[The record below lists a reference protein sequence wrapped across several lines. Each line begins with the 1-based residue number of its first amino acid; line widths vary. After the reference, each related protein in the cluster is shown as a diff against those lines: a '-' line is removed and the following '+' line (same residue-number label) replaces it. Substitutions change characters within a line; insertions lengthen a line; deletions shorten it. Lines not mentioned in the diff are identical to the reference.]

1 MDPIRIQIAMTHPA
15 PAKDTD
21 RFFEAIEAGEVFEVE
36 DARTITEADIVN
48 FAGVSGDF
56 HRHHVSKAFAEKDS
70 NFEGRVAH
78 GNLTFVVTE
87 GVIAEM
93 NPKALS
99 YGHNVRYHRPV
110 KIGDTLSVKRTV
122 TETEDYDDTYG
133 RVVYEY
139 ETRNQDG
146 DVVLVDEHIMLIRK
160 EGTES
165 KRL

>member
-1 MDPIRIQIAMTHPA
+1 MTQPA

-21 RFFEAIEAGEVFEVE
+21 RFFEEIEEGEVWEVP

-56 HRHHVSKAFAEKDS
+56 HRHHMSQTFAEKES
-70 NFEGRVAH
+70 NFDGRVAH
-78 GNLTFVVTE
+78 GNLTFVITE
-87 GVIAEM
+87 GIIAEM
-93 NPKALS
+93 NPNALS
-99 YGHNVRYHRPV
+99 YGHNVRYFRPV

-122 TETEDYDDTYG
+122 TETESYDETYG

-139 ETRNQDG
+139 ETSNQHG

-160 EGTES
+160 EGAES